1 MMRTAA
7 WTTCLVS
14 AAVLSG
20 CSAARLSTGQI
31 YGSWRVAEV
40 LCSGCGGPVLS
51 LKGRL
56 IEIGKQHATNP
67 AGDDCEGT
75 LNPQFIREVDVRG
88 MLAGPGTPWPAGV
101 RDTAGARQKILYGFL
116 TCNGVNYMQIALI
129 SPDSA
134 YYFLEGGV
142 TLALSRVK

>member
-1 MMRTAA
+1 MRTAA
-7 WTTCLVS
+7 WTTCLIS
-14 AAVLSG
+14 AAIISG
-20 CSAARLSTGQI
+20 CSAGRLSTLQI
-31 YGSWRVAEV
+31 YGSWKVAEV

-56 IEIGKQHATNP
+56 IEIGKQHAINP

-75 LNPQFIREVDVRG
+75 VSTQFVREVDVRHI
-88 MLAGPGTPWPAGV
+88 LAVPGTRWPASV
-101 RDTAGARQKILYGFL
+101 RDAAGAKPKILYGFL

-142 TLALSRVK
+142 TLALSRAR